1 MWEEA
6 GQRTLLLPPQSALAE
21 GRGLFLPTE
30 AIGQFEN
37 EGCVGA
43 QRIGSALTA
52 EADLRKDR
60 AAQRNWSHSGMF
72 QESSCRDTIRES
84 GAFMRR
90 RNFLALIGGG
100 AVAWPLAAR
109 AQQAPKAARLG
120 YLAPAS
126 NPDLQQALLG
136 GLRDLGYV
144 EGQNLAIEY
153 RFMLGQA
160 KSYDELAA
168 EIAGLAPD
176 AIVVVGTPPA
186 LAAKRQTTTIP
197 IIMAPA
203 ADPLRSGLVASLSRP
218 GGNVT
223 GVSLYGSELARKRM
237 EVFKEAVVGI
247 QRIAVLGNAENP
259 LHHFLWDD
267 LQPVG
272 PALGLQFRLFV
283 VSGLDKLPAVFSA
296 MKPDGFDAMSLLSD
310 AQFFSARR
318 QISSLAAMHRLPAM
332 YESRESVADGGLI
345 SYGASIPD
353 LTRRATAFVLKV
365 INGAKPADLP
375 IEQPTKFELAINLR
389 TAKALGL
396 TVPDTLLARADEVI
410 E

>member
-1 MWEEA
+1 
-6 GQRTLLLPPQSALAE
+6 
-21 GRGLFLPTE
+21 
-30 AIGQFEN
+30 
-37 EGCVGA
+37 
-43 QRIGSALTA
+43 
-52 EADLRKDR
+52 
-60 AAQRNWSHSGMF
+60 
-72 QESSCRDTIRES
+72 
-84 GAFMRR
+84 MRR
-90 RNFLALIGGG
+90 REFITLLGGA

-109 AQQAPKAARLG
+109 GQQAPRAARLG

-153 RFMLGQA
+153 RFMLGQS

-168 EIAGLAPD
+168 ELARSAPD
-176 AIVVVGTPPA
+176 AMVVVGTPPA
-186 LAAKRQTTTIP
+186 LAAKRQTTSIP
-197 IIMAPA
+197 IIMGPA

-223 GVSLYGSELARKRM
+223 GVSLYGSEMVRKRM
-237 EVFKEAVVGI
+237 EIFKEAVIGI
-247 QRIAVLGNAENP
+247 QRIAVLANAENP
-259 LHHFLWDD
+259 LHRFLWDD
-267 LQPVG
+267 LQPIG
-272 PALGLQFRLFV
+272 PALGLQFRLLV
-283 VSGLDKLPAVFSA
+283 VSGLDKFPAVFA
-296 MKPDGFDAMSLLSD
+296 TMKQDGFDAMTLLTD

-318 QISSLAAMHRLPAM
+318 QISNLAAMHRLPAM

-345 SYGASIPD
+345 SYGASISD
-353 LTRRATAFVLKV
+353 LTRRTATFVVKV

-375 IEQPTKFELAINLR
+375 IEQPTKFELVINLK

-396 TVPDTLLARADEVI
+396 DIPAAMLARADEVI

>member
-1 MWEEA
+1 MEFDQVKRREFI
-6 GQRTLLLPPQSALAE
+6 TLLASA
-21 GRGLFLPTE
+21 
-30 AIGQFEN
+30 
-37 EGCVGA
+37 
-43 QRIGSALTA
+43 
-52 EADLRKDR
+52 
-60 AAQRNWSHSGMF
+60 AAA
-72 QESSCRDTIRES
+72 C
-84 GAFMRR
+84 
-90 RNFLALIGGG
+90 
-100 AVAWPLAAR
+100 PLAAR
-109 AQQAPKAARLG
+109 AQQAPRAARLG

-144 EGQNLAIEY
+144 EGQNLAIDY
-153 RFMLGQA
+153 RFMLGQS
-160 KSYDELAA
+160 KTYDELASELA
-168 EIAGLAPD
+168 RLAPD
-176 AIVVVGTPPA
+176 AIIVVGTPPA

-203 ADPLRSGLVASLSRP
+203 ADPLRSGLVASLSHP

-247 QRIAVLGNAENP
+247 QRVAVLGNAENP
-259 LHHFLWDD
+259 LHRFLWDD
-267 LQPVG
+267 LQPIG
-272 PALGLQFRLFV
+272 PALGLQVRLLV
-283 VSGLDKLPAVFSA
+283 VSGLDELPAVLST
-296 MKPDGFDAMSLLSD
+296 MKQNGFDAMTLLSD

-318 QISSLAAMHRLPAM
+318 QISSLAAMHQLPTM

-353 LTRRATAFVLKV
+353 LTRRAAAFVVKV

-375 IEQPTKFELAINLR
+375 IEQPTKFELIINLK
-389 TAKALGL
+389 AAAALGL
-396 TVPDTLLARADEVI
+396 TIPPTFIARADEVI

>member
-1 MWEEA
+1 MEFD
-6 GQRTLLLPPQSALAE
+6 QVKRRDLITLLASA
-21 GRGLFLPTE
+21 
-30 AIGQFEN
+30 
-37 EGCVGA
+37 
-43 QRIGSALTA
+43 
-52 EADLRKDR
+52 
-60 AAQRNWSHSGMF
+60 
-72 QESSCRDTIRES
+72 
-84 GAFMRR
+84 
-90 RNFLALIGGG
+90 

-109 AQQAPKAARLG
+109 AQQAPRAARLG

-144 EGQNLAIEY
+144 EGQNLAIDY
-153 RFMLGQA
+153 RFMLGQS
-160 KSYDELAA
+160 KTYDELASELA
-168 EIAGLAPD
+168 RLAPD
-176 AIVVVGTPPA
+176 AIIVVGTPPA

-203 ADPLRSGLVASLSRP
+203 ADPLRSGLVASLSHP

-223 GVSLYGSELARKRM
+223 GVSLYGSELARKGM

-247 QRIAVLGNAENP
+247 QRVAVLGNAENP
-259 LHHFLWDD
+259 LHRFLWDD
-267 LQPVG
+267 LQPIG
-272 PALGLQFRLFV
+272 PALGLQVRLLV
-283 VSGLDKLPAVFSA
+283 VSGLDELPAVLST
-296 MKPDGFDAMSLLSD
+296 MKQNGFDAMTLLSD

-318 QISSLAAMHRLPAM
+318 QISSLAAMHQLPTM

-353 LTRRATAFVLKV
+353 LTRRAAAFVVKV

-375 IEQPTKFELAINLR
+375 IEQPTKFELIINLK
-389 TAKALGL
+389 AAAALGL
-396 TVPDTLLARADEVI
+396 TIPPTFIARADEVI

>member
-1 MWEEA
+1 MKRREFI
-6 GQRTLLLPPQSALAE
+6 TLL
-21 GRGLFLPTE
+21 
-30 AIGQFEN
+30 
-37 EGCVGA
+37 
-43 QRIGSALTA
+43 
-52 EADLRKDR
+52 
-60 AAQRNWSHSGMF
+60 
-72 QESSCRDTIRES
+72 
-84 GAFMRR
+84 
-90 RNFLALIGGG
+90 GG
-100 AVAWPLAAR
+100 AAAAWPLPAR
-109 AQQAPKAARLG
+109 AQQAPRAARLG

-153 RFMLGQA
+153 RFMPGQS

-168 EIAGLAPD
+168 ELARSAPD
-176 AIVVVGTPPA
+176 AMVVVGTPPA
-186 LAAKRQTTTIP
+186 LAAKRQTTSIP
-197 IIMAPA
+197 IIMGPA

-223 GVSLYGSELARKRM
+223 GVSLYGSEMVRKRM
-237 EVFKEAVVGI
+237 EIFKEAVIGI

-259 LHHFLWDD
+259 LHRFLWDD
-267 LQPVG
+267 LQPIG
-272 PALGLQFRLFV
+272 PALGLQFRLLV
-283 VSGLDKLPAVFSA
+283 VSGLDNLPAAFST
-296 MKPDGFDAMSLLSD
+296 MKQDGFDAITLLTD

-318 QISSLAAMHRLPAM
+318 QISNLAAMHRLPAM

-345 SYGASIPD
+345 SYGASISD
-353 LTRRATAFVLKV
+353 LTRRTAVFVVKV

-375 IEQPTKFELAINLR
+375 IEQPTKFELVINLK

-396 TVPDTLLARADEVI
+396 TIPETLLATADEVI

>member
-1 MWEEA
+1 
-6 GQRTLLLPPQSALAE
+6 
-21 GRGLFLPTE
+21 
-30 AIGQFEN
+30 
-37 EGCVGA
+37 
-43 QRIGSALTA
+43 
-52 EADLRKDR
+52 
-60 AAQRNWSHSGMF
+60 
-72 QESSCRDTIRES
+72 
-84 GAFMRR
+84 MRR
-90 RNFLALIGGG
+90 RDFITLLGG
-100 AVAWPLAAR
+100 AAAAWPVAAR

-168 EIAGLAPD
+168 ELAGLAPD

-186 LAAKRQTTTIP
+186 LAAKRQTNSIP

-247 QRIAVLGNAENP
+247 QRIAVVGNAENP
-259 LHHFLWDD
+259 LHRFLWDD

-272 PALGLQFRLFV
+272 PALGLQLRLFV
-283 VSGLDKLPAVFSA
+283 VSGLDKLPAVFST
-296 MKPDGFDAMSLLSD
+296 MKPDGIDAMSLLSD

-345 SYGASIPD
+345 FRMERVFLI
-353 LTRRATAFVLKV
+353 
-365 INGAKPADLP
+365 
-375 IEQPTKFELAINLR
+375 
-389 TAKALGL
+389 
-396 TVPDTLLARADEVI
+396 
-410 E
+410 